1 MTSDQL
7 TQLKAALKVFFTAVR
22 EWALTEHQAH
32 TLLNISPA
40 LYQQYKK
47 GVMEETASQE
57 LYERLALLSLIYG
70 SLKQLYS
77 DKNIGLWLKNPSKED
92 SPWKGVS
99 PLDTMLT
106 DHAGMVMVHTYLSH
120 QKGDG

>member
-1 MTSDQL
+1 MTSDQI
-7 TQLKAALKVFFTAVR
+7 TQLNAALKVFFTAVH
-22 EWALTEHQAH
+22 EWALTEDQAS
-32 TLLNISPA
+32 TLLDISPSV
-40 LYQQYKK
+40 YQQYKN
-47 GVMEETASQE
+47 GVMEDASQE
-57 LYERLALLSLIYG
+57 LYERLALVSLIYG

-77 DKNIGLWLKNPSKED
+77 DKNIGLWLKNPSQKD

-106 DHAGMVMVHTYLSH
+106 DHTGLVLVHTYLSQ